1 MQQEDLFYP
10 SLPTSGFEC
19 VLYDRNEVDRALAGR
34 NKFDK
39 SSPATVYLQRLRS
52 CPQTLLRPAPPQIDA
67 LNSLEHEFE
76 HAKPV
81 FDVLRRHLVLAHL
94 LPGAPFAPPHLLL
107 LGPPGVG
114 KTFLVRRISE
124 VLFSGLWEFSISH
137 STASFALGG
146 LDEQYASG
154 GPGWLVKQAIDAA
167 AIGGAAL
174 QPLVLLDEVDKA
186 PSDRNSDPLG
196 ALFSLLESH
205 SARSF
210 VDDGFRVRLN
220 LEWISYIATANDVS
234 QINAALLS
242 RFRIVEVPAPTP
254 EQLAK
259 LARRVF
265 VNELLEQ
272 PWGSNFEPILT
283 DDVVLALDA
292 ESPRDLRQTLRE
304 CLGSAALRN
313 STKVQRCDL
322 PRRRT
327 LRPHRIG
334 FL

>member
-1 MQQEDLFYP
+1 MQQEDLFAP
-10 SLPTSGFEC
+10 SLSTSGFEC
-19 VLYDRNEVDRALAGR
+19 DFYDPAEVDRALAGR

-39 SSPATVYLQRLRS
+39 SSSATVYLQRLRS
-52 CPQTLLRPAPPQIDA
+52 CPQTLLRPAPPPIEA
-67 LNSLEHEFE
+67 LNELERDFE
-76 HAKPV
+76 HAKAV
-81 FDVLRRHLVLAHL
+81 FDVLRKHLVLSHL
-94 LPGAPFAPPHLLL
+94 LPGAPFTSPHLLL

-114 KTFLVRRISE
+114 KSYLVRRIE
-124 VLFSGLWEFSISH
+124 EALFSGFWEFSLAH

-146 LDEQYASG
+146 LDEQYSGG

-174 QPLVLLDEVDKA
+174 QPLVLLDEIDKA
-186 PSDRNSDPLG
+186 PTDRNSDPLG
-196 ALFSLLESH
+196 ALFSLLEPH
-205 SARSF
+205 SARHY
-210 VDDGFRVRLN
+210 VDDGFRVPLN
-220 LEWISYIATANDVS
+220 LEWISYVATANDIS
-234 QINAALLS
+234 QINSALLS
-242 RFRIVEVPAPTP
+242 RFRIVEVPAPTT

-265 VNELLEQ
+265 VKELLRE

-283 DDVVLALDA
+283 DDVVEALDV

-304 CLGSAALRN
+304 CLGAAALRH

-322 PRRRT
+322 PRRRNA
-327 LRPHRIG
+327 RPHRIG

>member
-1 MQQEDLFYP
+1 MKQEDLFDP
-10 SLPTSGFEC
+10 SLPTSGFEFDF
-19 VLYDRNEVDRALAGR
+19 YDPDEVDRALAGR

-39 SSPATVYLQRLRS
+39 SSSATVYLQRLWS
-52 CPQTLLRPAPPQIDA
+52 CPQTLLRPAPPPIDA
-67 LNSLEHEFE
+67 LDSLEHEFE

-81 FDVLRRHLVLAHL
+81 FDVLRKHLVLSHL
-94 LPGAPFAPPHLLL
+94 LPGAPFVPPPLLL

-114 KTFLVRRISE
+114 KTYFVRRLTE
-124 VLFSGLWEFSISH
+124 ALFSGVWEFSLSH

-146 LDEQYASG
+146 LDEQYSGG

-167 AIGGAAL
+167 AIGGVAL
-174 QPLVLLDEVDKA
+174 QPLVLLDEIDKA

-196 ALFSLLESH
+196 ALFSLLEPH
-205 SARSF
+205 SARHF
-210 VDDGFRVRLN
+210 VDDGFRVPLN
-220 LEWISYIATANDVS
+220 LEWISYVATANDVS
-234 QINAALLS
+234 QINSALLS
-242 RFRIVEVPAPTP
+242 RFRIVEVSAPTT

-265 VNELLEQ
+265 VKELLRE
-272 PWGSNFEPILT
+272 PWGSNFEPVLT

-304 CLGSAALRN
+304 CLGAAALRQ
-313 STKVQRCDL
+313 SSKVQLCDL
-322 PRRRT
+322 PRRRNT
-327 LRPHRIG
+327 RPNRIG

>member
-1 MQQEDLFYP
+1 MQEDLFDH
-10 SLPTSGFEC
+10 SLPANGFEFDF
-19 VLYDRNEVDRALAGR
+19 YDPDEVERALAGR

-52 CPQTLLRPAPPQIDA
+52 VPQTLLRPAPPAIAA
-67 LNSLEHEFE
+67 LNELEREFE
-76 HAKPV
+76 HAKAV

-94 LPGAPFAPPHLLL
+94 LPSAPFAPPPVLL
-107 LGPPGVG
+107 LGPPGTG
-114 KTFLVRRISE
+114 KTYLVRRLAE
-124 VLFSGLWEFSISH
+124 TLFSGFWEFSISH

-146 LDEQYASG
+146 LDEQYSTG
-154 GPGWLVKQAIDAA
+154 GPGWLVKQAIDSAVV
-167 AIGGAAL
+167 GTTAL
-174 QPLVLLDEVDKA
+174 QPLVLLDEIDKA
-186 PSDRNSDPLG
+186 PGDRNSDPLG

-234 QINAALLS
+234 QINPALQS
-242 RFRIVEVPAPTP
+242 RFRIVEVPAPSP

-272 PWGSNFEPILT
+272 PWGSNFEPVLT
-283 DDVVLALDA
+283 DDVVQALDI

-304 CLGSAALRN
+304 CLGAAALRHG
-313 STKVQRCDL
+313 TKVQLCDL

-327 LRPHRIG
+327 SRPQRIG